1 MSPARNPDMPRSQAQ
16 RGGTPREAAR
26 PAAISVPAPD
36 TPSPDGAAAGAAPP
50 AVLLLDTC
58 VLISNVLRRL
68 LLHLAAQGCLRP
80 AWSRVIG
87 EEWRRNAARLWDV
100 PADEVAAQWQAL
112 QRDFPQ
118 ADLGEVEA
126 YKQGLRYSDP
136 KDWHVVAAGRAAL
149 ARWPGQP
156 AAILTRNLKDFDRRE
171 LRGLG
176 LQLYEPDRYLELCWA
191 AHGGPLR
198 DALESLAQE
207 LAQIEAAPPLH
218 EVLGRERLYRLRKLW
233 HGQGGQGGQ
242 GSHARQDE
250 MRPKPPGAA
259 RPGEAQAQ
267 QKRTRSQS

>member
-1 MSPARNPDMPRSQAQ
+1 MPANTPRKAVASNPSGPAGSTASPA
-16 RGGTPREAAR
+16 AR
-26 PAAISVPAPD
+26 VAI
-36 TPSPDGAAAGAAPP
+36 APP
-50 AVLLLDTC
+50 AVAVLDTC

-68 LLHLAAQGCLRP
+68 LLHLAGEGCLRP

-100 PADEVAAQWQAL
+100 PAADVAAQWEAL
-112 QRDFPQ
+112 QLACPQ

-156 AAILTRNLKDFDRRE
+156 VAILTRNLKDFDRRE

-176 LQLYEPDRYLELCWA
+176 LQLYEPDRYLELCWT
-191 AHGGPLR
+191 AHGEPLR
-198 DALESLAQE
+198 RGLDLLAQE
-207 LAQIEAAPPLH
+207 LAQIEGAPPLD

-233 HGQGGQGGQ
+233 RGQTE
-242 GSHARQDE
+242 QDQAE
-250 MRPKPPGAA
+250 GRP
-259 RPGEAQAQ
+259 E
-267 QKRTRSQS
+267 